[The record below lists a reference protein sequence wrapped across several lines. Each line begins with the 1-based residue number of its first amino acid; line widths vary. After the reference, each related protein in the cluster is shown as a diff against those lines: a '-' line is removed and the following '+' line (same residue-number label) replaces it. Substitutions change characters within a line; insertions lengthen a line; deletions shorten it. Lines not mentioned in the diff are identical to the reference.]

1 MAQAN
6 HLLEPLSPQVTLA
19 RVCLAVPAKPVVSRP
34 LQPVDFHQP
43 PARRCPLGA
52 RPHELAVECS
62 SDFLF

>member
-6 HLLEPLSPQVTLA
+6 HLLEPLSRREA
-19 RVCLAVPAKPVVSRP
+19 RVQVCLAVPAKPVGSRP

-43 PARRCPLGA
+43 PALRCPLDE
-52 RPHELAVECS
+52 RRHELAVECS